1 MEGAEPQLEHT
12 MRHTPSL
19 FLSLL
24 MLGACGGSTDET
36 VNPEMALSRFDSCA
50 AMEDHLT
57 ESFLFSLTNSYGHF
71 GGIEEDIAVDS
82 ADSSGGGD
90 SAPSEYSTTNV
101 QEKGVD
107 EADLVKT
114 DGEHVYVLTN
124 GVLSIIDSWPASE
137 AKLIG
142 ELDLESIGR
151 DGYVSEDMFLF
162 EDRILVFSR
171 EWSERDS
178 IDKDADIMVEERTTW
193 VSQTGLIV
201 IDISD
206 RSAPKVVQEKLVDGN
221 LVSARMIGSDVY
233 TVLSNRMSMPSEV
246 YSAMDDIP
254 WWIWESMFEGLYA
267 DGVADRLEARE
278 KLKDIFRP
286 MIAAAVKARGA
297 EAFLPQITHEDG
309 STDAALSCTDILHS
323 MEISNPGLTTVAHI
337 DLADDEVSISAEATG
352 VMMGSSTVYASQENL
367 YVAQSSYGWW
377 DGISPIERETRIHRV
392 ALDGDRSSYEATGV
406 VGGYLHNQFSM
417 SEHKGM
423 LRVATTY
430 DDWWWG
436 TDGDDELTGNNVF
449 ILDATQSQMG
459 LIGAVTGLAPGE
471 RIYSTRFQGD
481 RAFMVTFVQI
491 DPLFTLDLS
500 NPTAP
505 EAVGELKIPGY
516 SSYLHPIGEDHVLGV
531 GMDGDWDGRIS
542 GVAISLFDVSDF
554 SDPTQQDQ
562 LTLEC
567 DDSWS
572 EALWNHH
579 AILVYGDIV
588 AIPAYGYTRS
598 DADDFSDDWGGYS
611 YESGLVVAEID
622 VESGLER
629 RGFVNHRPL
638 VEEVYCDGDGED
650 CDSSYVPQMRRSLV
664 IEGHLF
670 SISELGVMVSKVDDP
685 ETPLTMVPLL

>member
-1 MEGAEPQLEHT
+1 
-12 MRHTPSL
+12 MRQTPSL
-19 FLSLL
+19 LLSLM
-24 MLGACGGSTDET
+24 MLGACGGTAEDT
-36 VNPEMALSRFDSCA
+36 VSKEMALSRFDSCA

-57 ESFLFSLTNSYGHF
+57 ESFLFSLTNSYGF
-71 GGIEEDIAVDS
+71 RGGLEEDVAVDS
-82 ADSSGGGD
+82 GDVSGSGS
-90 SAPSEYSTTNV
+90 SAPSDYSTTNV

-114 DGEHVYVLTN
+114 DGQHVYVLTG
-124 GVLSIIDSWPASE
+124 GVLSIIDSWPAEE
-137 AKLIG
+137 AELIG
-142 ELDLESIGR
+142 ELELESIGS

-171 EWSERDS
+171 EWSERED
-178 IDKDADIMVEERTTW
+178 IDKDLDIMVESRTTW
-193 VSQTGLIV
+193 VSQTGMIV

-233 TVLSNRMSMPSEV
+233 TVLSNSMSMPREV
-246 YSAMDDIP
+246 YETMNLIP
-254 WWIWESMFEGLYA
+254 WWIWNSLFDGLYS

-278 KLKDIFRP
+278 KVKDVFRP
-286 MIAAAVKARGA
+286 IIESAVSARGA
-297 EAFLPQITHEDG
+297 ASFLPLVTHEDG
-309 STDAALSCTDILHS
+309 STEAALSCTDILHS
-323 MEISNPGLTTVAHI
+323 MEISDPGLTTVAHI
-337 DLADDEVSISAEATG
+337 DLADDEVSVSAEATG
-352 VMMGSSTVYASQENL
+352 VMMGSSTIYASQENL
-367 YVAQSSYGWW
+367 YVAQSSFGWW
-377 DGISPIERETRIHRV
+377 DGISPVDRETRIHRV
-392 ALDGDRSSYEATGV
+392 ALDGERSRYEATGV

-417 SEHKGM
+417 SEHNGM

-436 TDGDDELTGNNVF
+436 TSGEDDLTGNNVF

-500 NPTAP
+500 KPTEP
-505 EAVGELKIPGY
+505 KAVGELKIPGY
-516 SSYLHPIGEDHVLGV
+516 SSYLHPIGDDHVLGV

-567 DDSWS
+567 DNSWS

-588 AIPAYGYTRS
+588 AIPAYGYNWSEDLEEGSGT
-598 DADDFSDDWGGYS
+598 YS

-622 VESGLER
+622 VEDGLTR

-638 VEEVYCDGDGED
+638 VEELYCDGETEG
-650 CDSSYVPQMRRSLV
+650 CDSSYMPQMRRSLV
-664 IEGHLF
+664 IEDNLF
-670 SISELGVMVSKVDDP
+670 SISELGVMVSKVTDP

>member
-1 MEGAEPQLEHT
+1 
-12 MRHTPSL
+12 MRQTPSL
-19 FLSLL
+19 LLSLM
-24 MLGACGGSTDET
+24 MLGACGGSTEDA
-36 VNPEMALSRFDSCA
+36 VNQEMALSRFDSCE
-50 AMEDHLT
+50 AMEQHLT
-57 ESFLFSLTNSYGHF
+57 ESFLYSLTNSYGHF

-82 ADSSGGGD
+82 ADASGGGD
-90 SAPSEYSTTNV
+90 SPPSDYSTTNV

-114 DGEHVYVLTN
+114 DGEHVYVIN
-124 GVLSIIDSWPASE
+124 QGVLSIIDSWPAEE

-151 DGYVSEDMFLF
+151 DGYITEDMFLF

-171 EWSERDS
+171 EWNERSATDDS
-178 IDKDADIMVEERTTW
+178 GKEMSDRGSTW
-193 VSQTGLIV
+193 ISQTGMIV

-206 RSAPKVVQEKLVDGN
+206 RSAPKVVQEKLIDGSV
-221 LVSARMIGSDVY
+221 VSARMIGSNVY
-233 TVLSNRMSMPSEV
+233 TVLSNNMSMPREIYDTMS
-246 YSAMDDIP
+246 DLP
-254 WWIWESMFEGLYA
+254 WWIWESLFDELYA

-278 KLKDIFRP
+278 KLKDLFRP
-286 MIAAAVKARGA
+286 VVKAAVSDRGA
-297 EAFLPQITHEDG
+297 ESFLPLITHEDG
-309 STDAALSCTDILHS
+309 STDRALSCSDILHS
-323 MEISNPGLTTVAHI
+323 MEISDPGLTTVAHI

-352 VMMGSSTVYASQENL
+352 VMMGSSTVYASRENL
-367 YVAQSSYGWW
+367 YIAQSSFGWW
-377 DGISPIERETRIHRV
+377 DGISPIDRETRIHRV
-392 ALDGDRSSYEATGV
+392 ALDGARSRYESTGV

-417 SEHKGM
+417 SEHNGM
-423 LRVATTY
+423 LRVSTTF

-449 ILDATQSQMG
+449 ILDATQPQMG

-500 NPTAP
+500 NPTEP
-505 EAVGELKIPGY
+505 KAVGELKIPGY
-516 SSYLHPIGEDHVLGV
+516 SSYLHPIGDDHVLGV
-531 GMDGDWDGRIS
+531 GMDGDWDGRLS

-554 SDPTQQDQ
+554 GDPKQQDQ
-562 LTLEC
+562 LTLDC

-579 AILVYGDIV
+579 AILVYDDVV
-588 AIPAYGYTRS
+588 AIPAYGYTWS
-598 DADDFSDDWGGYS
+598 ASDDEDEHWGGSS
-611 YESGLVVAEID
+611 YQSGLVVAEID
-622 VESGLER
+622 VEEGLTQ

-638 VEEVYCDGDGED
+638 VEEIYCEGEGEA

-664 IEGHLF
+664 IEGNLF
-670 SISELGVMVSKVDDP
+670 SISELGVMVSKVTDP

>member
-1 MEGAEPQLEHT
+1 
-12 MRHTPSL
+12 MRQTPSL
-19 FLSLL
+19 LISLM
-24 MLGACGGSTDET
+24 MLGACGGTSEDAA
-36 VNPEMALSRFDSCA
+36 NKAMALSRFDSCA

-57 ESFLFSLTNSYGHF
+57 ESFLFALTNSYGISR
-71 GGIEEDIAVDS
+71 GIEEDVALDS
-82 ADSSGGGD
+82 GDASGSGET
-90 SAPSEYSTTNV
+90 APSDFSTTNV

-114 DGEHVYVLTN
+114 DGEHVYVLTD
-124 GVLSIIDSWPASE
+124 GVLSIIDSWPAEE
-137 AKLIG
+137 AALVG
-142 ELDLESIGR
+142 EVDLESIGEE
-151 DGYVSEDMFLF
+151 GYISEDMFLF
-162 EDRILVFSR
+162 EDRVLVFSR
-171 EWSERDS
+171 EWNDRETKGSDDMEASAYGRD
-178 IDKDADIMVEERTTW
+178 W

-206 RSAPKVVQEKLVDGN
+206 RSAPKVVQEKLIDGN
-221 LVSARMIGSDVY
+221 IVSARMIGSDVY
-233 TVLSNRMSMPSEV
+233 TVLSNTMNMPREV
-246 YSAMDDIP
+246 YATMDEIP
-254 WWIWESMFEGLYA
+254 WWIWDSLFDGLYE

-286 MIAAAVKARGA
+286 IIASAVSTRGA
-297 EAFLPQITHEDG
+297 ESFLPLITHEDG
-309 STDAALSCTDILHS
+309 STEAALSCTDILHS

-337 DLADDEVSISAEATG
+337 DLADDEVKVSAEATG

-377 DGISPIERETRIHRV
+377 DGISPIDRETRIHRV
-392 ALDGDRSSYEATGV
+392 ALAGERSRYESTGV

-417 SEHKGM
+417 SEHNGM

-436 TDGDDELTGNNVF
+436 TRGDDELTGNNVF

-500 NPTAP
+500 NPTEP
-505 EAVGELKIPGY
+505 KAVGELKIPGY
-516 SSYLHPIGEDHVLGV
+516 SSYLHPIGEEHVLGV
-531 GMDGDWDGRIS
+531 GMDGSWDGWLS

-554 SDPTQQDQ
+554 ADPKQQDQ
-562 LTLEC
+562 LTLDC

-588 AIPAYGYTRS
+588 AIPAYGYTWSGGAS
-598 DADDFSDDWGGYS
+598 DEMEEPWGGSS
-611 YESGLVVAEID
+611 YQSGLVVAEID
-622 VESGLER
+622 VKDGLTQ

-638 VEEVYCDGDGED
+638 VEEIYCDGKAED
-650 CDSSYVPQMRRSLV
+650 CDSSYMPQMRRSLV
-664 IEGHLF
+664 IEGNLF
-670 SISELGVMVSKVDDP
+670 SISELGVMVSKVTDP